1 MPRSTL
7 PELPHL
13 PQRGKDSSWD
23 QNVSNNPQERRG
35 GSISALG
42 PDVELGRLEEEKPQ
56 KMPNAVLPIEERLAF
71 LEERLLQL
79 NPTNGYVSWSVQF
92 LVANSYRRADRTLS
106 EYAHE
111 QISEIDFACYVPK
124 NEIVRISSEDWHEK
138 KSGKFAVPEKSVLTL
153 TSTSRH
159 WAGRLATPDYHS
171 GTEETKETDTP
182 DGDDGDLSPN
192 ILVQERPYRL
202 AISGFELHRALEAI
216 FGHPVSLNSNVWI
229 WPFKHFIT
237 YESQIRQRL
246 HREIA
251 SVGEMENPREKI
263 GASVAFE
270 RPEQT
275 TKEAHGADEIDNLE
289 KSEEEQQYES
299 AVRLCGQLECLVQ
312 FMDEDM
318 EEIFSVKKSIAD
330 GSLRTIS
337 FDYLWLLYK
346 PGDLIFSASQ
356 RRAYRVLHVTGGRTI
371 LDIGD
376 QPSTSNLSKIQ
387 SNHSWEQHADQPVTF
402 AHSKNTPFVIDAF
415 YIDFDGE
422 KFGPVPRRFV
432 IQEYEGWQEIDTLP
446 AFPAKF
452 DANMK
457 DTEKTLIRR
466 GKRFIKLAG
475 VSHKKYAG
483 LSAREPSMADYQ
495 EEVSGKDYRHK

>member
-1 MPRSTL
+1 M
-7 PELPHL
+7 
-13 PQRGKDSSWD
+13 
-23 QNVSNNPQERRG
+23 V
-35 GSISALG
+35 
-42 PDVELGRLEEEKPQ
+42 
-56 KMPNAVLPIEERLAF
+56 AV
-71 LEERLLQL
+71 
-79 NPTNGYVSWSVQF
+79 V
-92 LVANSYRRADRTLS
+92 LVANKYRRADRTLS
-106 EYAHE
+106 EYAPE

-124 NEIVRISSEDWHEK
+124 NEIVRISSGDWHEK

-159 WAGRLATPDYHS
+159 WAGRLATPDYYS
-171 GTEETKETDTP
+171 GTEDTRETGTP
-182 DGDDGDLSPN
+182 SGDDGDLSPN
-192 ILVQERPYRL
+192 ALVLERPYRL
-202 AISGFELHRALEAI
+202 AINGFELHRALEAI

-246 HREIA
+246 HKETA

-270 RPEQT
+270 RHEQT
-275 TKEAHGADEIDNLE
+275 REINGADEIDNLE
-289 KSEEEQQYES
+289 KSQEEQQYES

-330 GSLRTIS
+330 GSIRTIS

-346 PGDLIFSASQ
+346 PGDLIFLTNR
-356 RRAYRVLHVTGGRTI
+356 RRAFRVLHVTGGRAI

-376 QPSTSNLSKIQ
+376 QPCNLSTIQ

-466 GKRFIKLAG
+466 GKRFVKLAG

-495 EEVSGKDYRHK
+495 EEVSRIDYRHK